1 VVLRLTLDL
10 QTPRVT
16 GMGIPKSV
24 NRLVWFVVLS
34 VLIRRVIPVI
44 AEHVITHAQR
54 AVSAA
59 KEAA

>member
-1 VVLRLTLDL
+1 MALRLILDL
-10 QTPRVT
+10 QTPRVN

-44 AEHVITHAQR
+44 AAHVITLAQP